1 MYEEINKLSYSI
13 ELKELILQVLI
24 APESHSPP
32 DSLWSIY
39 DDLTSI
45 LHCYLWHG
53 FFPSTLA
60 ETLSTDI
67 LIAIWAVGNLDTSC
81 ILGLHNL
88 WLMRCSII
96 YLTSH
101 EGVAAEEILDLQDEI
116 LAVQQSKEYLGTL
129 AINEILYLSDLTS
142 QSTGVLK
149 G

>member
-1 MYEEINKLSYSI
+1 
-13 ELKELILQVLI
+13 
-24 APESHSPP
+24 
-32 DSLWSIY
+32 
-39 DDLTSI
+39 
-45 LHCYLWHG
+45 
-53 FFPSTLA
+53 LA
-60 ETLSTDI
+60 ETLSTNI
-67 LIAIWAVGNLDTSC
+67 LIATRAIGNLDISC

-88 WLMRCSII
+88 LLTRYSII
-96 YLTSH
+96 HPTSH